1 MKPNNSN
8 GRQKKKFPDKETQP
22 QSVKQYKNLIAL
34 DQGEENTDFFEEI
47 YNGNKEEEKWPI

>member
-22 QSVKQYKNLIAL
+22 QSVK
-34 DQGEENTDFFEEI
+34 
-47 YNGNKEEEKWPI
+47 